1 MTNRYDVIVI
11 GARCAGAPT
20 AMLLA
25 RRGHRVL
32 LVDKAAFGSDAMSTH
47 VVHPPGVVA
56 LQRWGLLDRLVATDC
71 PPIEEYSLDLGPVM
85 IAGSPQPVDGVSV
98 AYCPRRTV
106 LDKLL
111 FDAAVEAGVE
121 VRERFPVEA
130 MLVDDAGRVTGVRGR
145 TPAGGAVTDRA
156 SVVVG
161 ADGRHSLLARTV
173 RPEQY
178 HERPS
183 RMAMYYAYW
192 SGLDISTFATTVRA
206 DQSRGWAAAPTHD
219 GLTVV
224 GFGWPIEEFHQN
236 RRDVEGNFLAA
247 IELDSEFAERVRAAR
262 RESRFVGTA
271 ELGGYFRKPFGPGW
285 ALVGDA
291 GYHKNPITAMGI
303 SDAFRDAQL
312 VSSAIDQALTNGRS
326 YDEAM
331 SDYQHERDRQVGAIY
346 EFTDESA
353 QLVPPPADRQRLF
366 EAISHDQDAMDAFI
380 SVSAGTLPAEVFFA
394 PDNVSRILEAV
405 RDRGDACVL

>member
-25 RRGHRVL
+25 RRGYRVL
-32 LVDKAAFGSDAMSTH
+32 LMDKAAFPSDAMSTH
-47 VVHPPGVVA
+47 VVHPPGVAA
-56 LQRWGLLDRLVATDC
+56 LHRWGLLDRLVATGC
-71 PPIEEYSLDLGPVM
+71 PPIEHYSLDFGPVTL
-85 IAGSPQPVDGVSV
+85 AGSPRPVDGVSV

-111 FDAAVEAGVE
+111 VDGAVEAGVE
-121 VRERFPVEA
+121 LRERFIVEA
-130 MLVDDAGRVTGVRGR
+130 VLVDDAGKVIGVRGR
-145 TPAGGAVTDRA
+145 SPGGGAVTDRA

-161 ADGRHSLLARTV
+161 ADGRHSLMARTV

-192 SGLDISTFATTVRA
+192 SGLDITTFATTVRA
-206 DQSRGWAAAPTHD
+206 DQRRGWAAAPTHD
-219 GLTVV
+219 GLTVL

-236 RRDVEGNFLAA
+236 RRDLEGNFLATL
-247 IELDSEFAERVRAAR
+247 ELDPDFAGRVHAAR

-285 ALVGDA
+285 ALVGDSA
-291 GYHKNPITAMGI
+291 YHKNPITAMGI
-303 SDAFRDAQL
+303 SDAFRDAEL
-312 VSSAIDQALTNGRS
+312 VSIAIDHALTHQRP
-326 YDEAM
+326 YHEAM
-331 SDYQHERDRQVGAIY
+331 SDYQQERDRQVEATY
-346 EFTDESA
+346 ELTDESA
-353 QLVPPPADRQRLF
+353 QLTPPPAERQQLLQ
-366 EAISHDQDAMDAFI
+366 AISHDQDTINAFI
-380 SVSAGTLPAEVFFA
+380 SINAATLPAEEFFA
-394 PDNVSRILEAV
+394 SENVNRMLGAV
-405 RDRGDACVL
+405 AA